1 MGQFKQACGEK
12 GRIHQVP
19 TGDSTRIFSDC
30 VGARR
35 EQPLFPLLISGL
47 VQESSPLPVV
57 HARGLE
63 AGPWKGWTGSMD
75 VVAPKG
81 ETVHLA
87 LGAEYRLSVVNEISS
102 ALRGGYNSRQST
114 GGSAEGLSAGLGFG
128 WRKLVVD
135 YAFVSHGDLDPGQVL
150 SIGYEF

>member
-81 ETVHLA
+81 ENVHLA
-87 LGAEYRLSVVNEISS
+87 LGAEYR
-102 ALRGGYNSRQST
+102 
-114 GGSAEGLSAGLGFG
+114 FG
-128 WRKLVVD
+128 WRKLSVD
-135 YAFVSHGDLDPGQVL
+135 YAFVSHGDLDPIQVM
-150 SIGYEF
+150 SIGIDFLGCAD